1 MGELDFGRRGCSYL
15 KMNSIILILTLVG
28 TVVLAT
34 SDRKMD
40 NFAFEKLMD
49 ALETEMGQSFRD
61 PPAPGLKYQL
71 LEANS
76 NCKEGL
82 LILNVDT
89 CKKAAASLRLI
100 WSATNERVQPVSGQQ
115 NGISTSAY
123 PTGCFLMVS
132 TKRVFYNRNPNGK
145 STGNGMPVCIQASTK
160 KEEKKNP
167 TAEEVTYEIGP
178 ANTNACAAG
187 RLPLTVDECRAAAKQ
202 IGAKI
207 KASGARKSTYWSGPG
222 NQRTN
227 SPRGC
232 SYSDEGGFAFN
243 DHHTGGANKWKEIV
257 CKLAP
262 TKKEEKKN
270 PTPTKKEE
278 KKNPTAAAEVTYEIG
293 HENTNACAVGRLPL
307 TVDECRAAAK
317 KLSVKIEKPEESEMS
332 GPGNLRTKAPR
343 GCSYSVEAGF
353 VFNDHHTGGA

>member
-61 PPAPGLKYQL
+61 PPAPRLKYQL

-132 TKRVFYNRNPNGK
+132 TKRVLYNRNPNGK
-145 STGNGMPVCIQASTK
+145 STGNGMPVCIQA
-160 KEEKKNP
+160 
-167 TAEEVTYEIGP
+167 AEEVTYELGP

-207 KASGARKSTYWSGPG
+207 KASGALKSTYWSGSR
-222 NQRTN
+222 NLRTN
-227 SPRGC
+227 APRGC
-232 SYSDEGGFAFN
+232 LYAPEGGFAFN
-243 DHHTGGANKWKEIV
+243 DHHTGGANKWNEIV

-278 KKNPTAAAEVTYEIG
+278 KKNPSYVKMPY
-293 HENTNACAVGRLPL
+293 NTN
-307 TVDECRAAAK
+307 
-317 KLSVKIEKPEESEMS
+317 S
-332 GPGNLRTKAPR
+332 
-343 GCSYSVEAGF
+343 
-353 VFNDHHTGGA
+353 

>member
-167 TAEEVTYEIGP
+167 RLKYQLLE
-178 ANTNACAAG
+178 ANSNCKEG
-187 RLPLTVDECRAAAKQ
+187 LLILNVDTCKKAAASLRLIWSATNERVQ
-202 IGAKI
+202 PV
-207 KASGARKSTYWSGPG
+207 SGQQNGIST
-222 NQRTN
+222 
-227 SPRGC
+227 
-232 SYSDEGGFAFN
+232 
-243 DHHTGGANKWKEIV
+243 
-257 CKLAP
+257 
-262 TKKEEKKN
+262 
-270 PTPTKKEE
+270 
-278 KKNPTAAAEVTYEIG
+278 
-293 HENTNACAVGRLPL
+293 
-307 TVDECRAAAK
+307 
-317 KLSVKIEKPEESEMS
+317 
-332 GPGNLRTKAPR
+332 
-343 GCSYSVEAGF
+343 
-353 VFNDHHTGGA
+353 